1 MDILTDFIISFILGL
16 IGIIPALFFRLV
28 FKFKTSKFK
37 AILLMFPFALIS
49 LIGVLAILYFFMN
62 IQTLE
67 FAFITMF
74 IIAMGTF
81 QALYN
86 GK

>member
-1 MDILTDFIISFILGL
+1 MDTVTDFIVSFILGL
-16 IGIIPALFFRLV
+16 IGIIPAIFLRLV
-28 FKFKTSKFK
+28 FKFKTSKIK
-37 AILLMFPFALIS
+37 AIFLMFPLALLS
-49 LIGVLAILYFFMN
+49 LIGVYAILYFLMN

-74 IIAMGTF
+74 IICLGTF
-81 QALYN
+81 QAIHN